1 MNGTLFQIGL
11 AVGVLFSG
19 MADATGADDFR
30 KARGQHIEITS
41 DVASE
46 SEIDQWVRSFDTA
59 VDQWRAFWGLPEHA
73 LDSWSVKAFVMQDK
87 TPFLRAGLIDPRV
100 PDFNQGYA
108 LGNSLW
114 IMKQPSDYYTR
125 HLLLHEGVHALAAE
139 QFGGAGP
146 SWFMEGTAELLS
158 THSGSGATTQ
168 INQLPVDR
176 ESVPYWGRLKLIRQ
190 RREEGSIPTLETVM
204 RYPVNLNGDAERYG
218 WCWAAAM
225 LLSEYD
231 EYRDVFIA
239 AARSGRDS
247 STHFTRQIYQ
257 RLLPQWPAVIARWR
271 LMCHELDYGFDWER
285 ERVELAVD
293 DPQWNG
299 QPILQDIAAAKGWQ
313 SLGVRVPAGTRFN
326 ISAQGRCVI
335 AKRDKDWQ
343 SEANGVTIQYV
354 NGRPLGQL
362 LACLVPLRQ
371 TSQPRCDPL
380 EVVPVNDAI
389 ELQTTVES
397 WIVLQINDDVAQRSD
412 NSGSYSIKLSAA
424 N

>member
-1 MNGTLFQIGL
+1 
-11 AVGVLFSG
+11 
-19 MADATGADDFR
+19 
-30 KARGQHIEITS
+30 
-41 DVASE
+41 
-46 SEIDQWVRSFDTA
+46 
-59 VDQWRAFWGLPEHA
+59 
-73 LDSWSVKAFVMQDK
+73 MQDK

-100 PDFNQGYA
+100 PDFKQGYA

-114 IMKQPSDYYTR
+114 IVKQPSDYYTR
-125 HLLLHEGVHALAAE
+125 HLLLHEGVHSLAFD

-158 THSGSGATTQ
+158 THSGSAATTE
-168 INQLPVDR
+168 INQLPADR

-190 RREEGSIPTLETVM
+190 RRDEGKIPTLETVM
-204 RYPVNLNGDAERYG
+204 RYPANLNGDAERYA

-231 EYRDVFIA
+231 EYRDVIVT

-247 STHFTRQIYQ
+247 SSNFTRQIYQ
-257 RLLPQWPAVIARWR
+257 RLLPEWPAVIARWR

-285 ERVELAVD
+285 ERVDLAVD
-293 DPQWNG
+293 QPQWNG
-299 QPILQDIAAAKGWQ
+299 QPISRDIAAAKGWQ
-313 SLGVRVPAGTRFN
+313 SLGVRLPAGIRFK

-343 SEANGVTIQYV
+343 SEANGVTIEYV

-362 LACLVPLRQ
+362 IACLVPLRQ
-371 TSQPRCDPL
+371 TSQPLCEPL
-380 EVVPVNDAI
+380 EIVSVKDEI
-389 ELQTTVES
+389 ELQTTAES
-397 WIVLQINDDVAQRSD
+397 WLVLQINDDVAQRAD
-412 NSGSYSIKLSAA
+412 NSGSYAIELSRV

>member
-11 AVGVLFSG
+11 AAGVLFIG
-19 MADATGADDFR
+19 MARATLADDFR
-30 KARGQHIEITS
+30 KASGQHIEITS

-46 SEIDQWVRSFDTA
+46 SEINEWVTSFDAA

-87 TPFLRAGLIDPRV
+87 TPFQRAGLIEPRV
-100 PDFNQGYA
+100 PDFEQGYA

-114 IMKQPSDYYTR
+114 ILKQPSDYYTR
-125 HLLLHEGVHALAAE
+125 HLLLHEGVHSLAFD

-190 RREEGSIPTLETVM
+190 RRDENAIPTLETVM
-204 RYPVNLNGDAERYG
+204 RYPNNLNGDAERYG

-231 EYRDVFIA
+231 EYRDVFVA

-247 STHFTRQIYQ
+247 SSNFTRQIYQ
-257 RLLPQWPAVIARWR
+257 RLLPEWPALIARWR
-271 LMCHELDYGFDWER
+271 LMCHQLDYGFDWER

-293 DPQWNG
+293 DPRWDG
-299 QPILQDIAAAKGWQ
+299 QPISLDIAADKGWQ
-313 SLGVRVPAGTRFN
+313 SLGVRLPAGIRCK

-335 AKRDKDWQ
+335 AKRDKEWQ
-343 SEANGVTIQYV
+343 SEPNGVTIEYV

-362 LACLVPLRQ
+362 TACLVPLRHK
-371 TSQPRCDPL
+371 SQPLCEPL
-380 EVVPVNDAI
+380 EIVSVNEQT
-389 ELQTTVES
+389 ELRTTTES
-397 WIVLQINDDVAQRSD
+397 WLVLQINDSVGQRAD
-412 NSGSYSIKLSAA
+412 NAASYTVELSTA